1 MSFTFSST
9 QEVNYLAIGACDI
22 CAVRLTHGCEHSD
35 NQDYQEWLAAQVVAE
50 SGSVNEEAFITLIAF
65 AEACDAHPADVA
77 FDLEAVTEAEQVAAE
92 VASDNQWLTSERDD
106 SYSIP
111 LSDIERHNAKVKK
124 DIFTHDPNCK
134 HEKAFP
140 TYGGMMCRYCGTKFE
155 ARNDFEQRLVNAR
168 NPKGNGYVNWQ
179 FR

>member
-50 SGSVNEEAFITLIAF
+50 SGKVNEEAFITLIAF

-77 FDLEAVTEAEQVAAE
+77 YDLEATTEAEQVAAE
-92 VASDNQWLTSERDD
+92 VASDNQWLDSDTSR
-106 SYSIP
+106 IALP
-111 LSDIERHNAKVKK
+111 
-124 DIFTHDPNCK
+124 
-134 HEKAFP
+134 
-140 TYGGMMCRYCGTKFE
+140 
-155 ARNDFEQRLVNAR
+155 QVNASGNLQWQGVEFDMQAITEYTKTRSAALKSEIDKRMERAEQDWKQR
-168 NPKGNGYVNWQ
+168 NASVKLHSPKVIV
-179 FR
+179 

>member
-77 FDLEAVTEAEQVAAE
+77 FDLESLTEAEQVE
-92 VASDNQWLTSERDD
+92 TEIASDNQWLDSDCSRNALPQINANGNLQWQGVEFDMSAIVERTKARSAALKSEIDKRM
-106 SYSIP
+106 
-111 LSDIERHNAKVKK
+111 ERAEQDWKQRKASVKLHSPKV
-124 DIFTHDPNCK
+124 I
-134 HEKAFP
+134 
-140 TYGGMMCRYCGTKFE
+140 G
-155 ARNDFEQRLVNAR
+155 
-168 NPKGNGYVNWQ
+168 
-179 FR
+179 

>member
-77 FDLEAVTEAEQVAAE
+77 CNL
-92 VASDNQWLTSERDD
+92 
-106 SYSIP
+106 
-111 LSDIERHNAKVKK
+111 
-124 DIFTHDPNCK
+124 
-134 HEKAFP
+134 
-140 TYGGMMCRYCGTKFE
+140 
-155 ARNDFEQRLVNAR
+155 
-168 NPKGNGYVNWQ
+168 
-179 FR
+179 

>member
-1 MSFTFSST
+1 MNGWTPSVSLETRVSNLFA
-9 QEVNYLAIGACDI
+9 QIPK
-22 CAVRLTHGCEHSD
+22 EHHA
-35 NQDYQEWLAAQVVAE
+35 LAAKTCYGTDDYDFERKLTSYVICKGWE
-50 SGSVNEEAFITLIAF
+50 
-65 AEACDAHPADVA
+65 HPADVA
-77 FDLEAVTEAEQVAAE
+77 YDLEAVTEAEQVADE
-92 VASDNQWLTSERDD
+92 VKRDNQWLTSERDD

-124 DIFTHDPNCK
+124 DIFTHDPNCE

-140 TYGGMMCRYCGTKFE
+140 TYGGMMCRHCGTKFE

>member
-77 FDLEAVTEAEQVAAE
+77 FDLEAATEAEQVAAE
-92 VASDNQWLTSERDD
+92 VASDNQWLDSATVSESWQADAIAEAEFD
-106 SYSIP
+106 A
-111 LSDIERHNAKVKK
+111 D
-124 DIFTHDPNCK
+124 
-134 HEKAFP
+134 
-140 TYGGMMCRYCGTKFE
+140 TKQTQE
-155 ARNDFEQRLVNAR
+155 WSL
-168 NPKGNGYVNWQ
+168 
-179 FR
+179 

>member
-77 FDLEAVTEAEQVAAE
+77 FDLESLTEADQVAAE
-92 VASDNQWLTSERDD
+92 VASDNQWLDSETVAESWQADAIAEAEFD
-106 SYSIP
+106 A
-111 LSDIERHNAKVKK
+111 D
-124 DIFTHDPNCK
+124 
-134 HEKAFP
+134 
-140 TYGGMMCRYCGTKFE
+140 TKWTQE
-155 ARNDFEQRLVNAR
+155 CAL
-168 NPKGNGYVNWQ
+168 
-179 FR
+179 

>member
-1 MSFTFSST
+1 MNGWTPSIPL
-9 QEVNYLAIGACDI
+9 EVRVSN
-22 CAVRLTHGCEHSD
+22 
-35 NQDYQEWLAAQVVAE
+35 
-50 SGSVNEEAFITLIAF
+50 LIAQIP
-65 AEACDAHPADVA
+65 AEHRAPATKICYGKDDYEFERNLTSYVLGRVWEHPADVA